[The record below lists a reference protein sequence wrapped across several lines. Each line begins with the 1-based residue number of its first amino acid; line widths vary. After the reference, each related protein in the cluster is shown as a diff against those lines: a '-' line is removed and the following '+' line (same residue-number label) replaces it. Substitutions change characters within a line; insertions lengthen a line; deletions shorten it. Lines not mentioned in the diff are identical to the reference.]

1 MKTVAIVQARWNS
14 SRFPGKVLKKI
25 DNLSVLGHVINKLE
39 KTVGVDTI
47 CCAIPNN
54 ESSKKIKFEV
64 QKYKV
69 EIYEGSMNDV
79 LSRFYGAA
87 RKYEADYIFRVT
99 SDCPL
104 TDVKLNSKVIDEI
117 KKNKLQYV
125 TNNMPP
131 SFPHGLDCEVFSFSI
146 LEKAYLKA
154 KTLYERE
161 HVTPWIKKNS
171 KSKNIT
177 NPLGNYSNI
186 RITLDYKDDLVLIK
200 KINFLLKQM
209 KKEINFINIIELF
222 NKDKTLS
229 NINLKHNKFP
239 Q

>member
-1 MKTVAIVQARWNS
+1 MSLI
-14 SRFPGKVLKKI
+14 
-25 DNLSVLGHVINKLE
+25 
-39 KTVGVDTI
+39 I
-47 CCAIPNN
+47 CPHH
-54 ESSKKIKFEV
+54 
-64 QKYKV
+64 
-69 EIYEGSMNDV
+69 
-79 LSRFYGAA
+79 
-87 RKYEADYIFRVT
+87 
-99 SDCPL
+99 
-104 TDVKLNSKVIDEI
+104 
-117 KKNKLQYV
+117 
-125 TNNMPP
+125 
-131 SFPHGLDCEVFSFSI
+131 FPHGLDCEVFGAI